1 MKLIKNLEFKIKNY
15 SGYTLFELLVSI
27 SIIAVLVAVATASY
41 SGAQKKARDARRI
54 DDLNSIQKAAEMYY
68 SQNGYVYPA
77 NTGDFTSSGVLQSWP
92 SDPKTTNPYTYQ
104 PNTPAAG
111 GYCVCTTALDSQ
123 TGGNSN
129 AGNCSAFLPSNTG
142 IFYCVKNQQ

>member
-1 MKLIKNLEFKIKNY
+1 MKLIKNLEFKIKNS

-54 DDLNSIQKAAEMYY
+54 EDLNSIQKAAEMYY
-68 SQNGYVYPA
+68 SQHGYVYPA
-77 NTGDFTSSGVLQSWP
+77 NTGDFTSSGVLQAWP
-92 SDPKTTNPYTYQ
+92 KDPKLVTDYIYQ
-104 PNTPAAG
+104 LNVPATG
-111 GYCVCTTALDSQ
+111 GYCVCVTLDG

-129 AGNCSAFLPSNTG
+129 VGNCSAFLTG
-142 IFYCVKNQQ
+142 GGRYCVKNQQ